1 MAELRKRLPGA
12 KLVVFSVFPRGPE
25 STQARV
31 TALNA
36 MLPKLADGKHVI
48 HMDIN
53 ETFLGK
59 DGAYNPALYK
69 GDQLHLSAKGYDAWA
84 KALLPI
90 LKQYQ
95 VVK

>member
-1 MAELRKRLPGA
+1 MAVKVENHP
-12 KLVVFSVFPRGPE
+12 
-25 STQARV
+25 
-31 TALNA
+31 
-36 MLPKLADGKHVI
+36 D
-48 HMDIN
+48 

-69 GDQLHLSAKGYDAWA
+69 GDKLHLSEKGYDAWA

>member
-1 MAELRKRLPGA
+1 M
-12 KLVVFSVFPRGPE
+12 VFSVFPRGPE

-53 ETFLGK
+53 QIFLGK
-59 DGAYNPALYK
+59 NGTLNPALFK
-69 GDQLHLSAKGYDAWA
+69 RDQLHLDVKGYEAWA

-90 LKQYQ
+90 LTQYQ
-95 VVK
+95 VLK